1 MSDIA
6 TVADRIAIQDVMS
19 NYAAGVDERDLSGT
33 AGALPMTSLL
43 LSRGITEG
51 ADEWVTDVIGKLEA
65 FGATQHMLGPVYA
78 EIAGDHADVRTDV
91 QALHYMANDP
101 ETTLTLWAT
110 YLTEMKRIDGTWKI
124 SRHELSAGAHV
135 SKKGDPPAV
144 VDNGLRETVTRK
156 VRWPATV
163 DEIRAP

>member
-19 NYAAGVDERDLSGT
+19 NYAAGVDERDLKRYRRCFADDVVIVGF
-33 AGALPMTSLL
+33 GE
-43 LSRGITEG
+43 GITEG
-51 ADEWVTDVIGKLEA
+51 ADQWVSDVIGKLEV

-110 YLTEMKRIDGTWKI
+110 YVTEMKRIDGNWKI
-124 SRHELSAGAHV
+124 SRHELVRRG
-135 SKKGDPPAV
+135 
-144 VDNGLRETVTRK
+144 TR
-156 VRWPATV
+156 
-163 DEIRAP
+163 IQIG

>member
-19 NYAAGVDERDLSGT
+19 NYAAGVDERDLERYRRCFVDDVVIVGF
-33 AGALPMTSLL
+33 GE
-43 LSRGITEG
+43 GITGG
-51 ADEWVTDVIGKLEA
+51 ADQWVSDVIGKLEV

-110 YLTEMKRIDGTWKI
+110 YVTEMKRIDGNWKI
-124 SRHELSAGAHV
+124 SRHELVRRGTRIQ
-135 SKKGDPPAV
+135 KG
-144 VDNGLRETVTRK
+144 
-156 VRWPATV
+156 
-163 DEIRAP
+163 

>member
-19 NYAAGVDERDLSGT
+19 NYAAGVDERDLKRYRRCFADDVVIVGF
-33 AGALPMTSLL
+33 GE
-43 LSRGITEG
+43 GITEG
-51 ADEWVTDVIGKLEA
+51 ADQWVSDVIGKLEV

-110 YLTEMKRIDGTWKI
+110 YVTEMKRINGNWKI
-124 SRHELSAGAHV
+124 SRHELVRRGTRIQ
-135 SKKGDPPAV
+135 KG
-144 VDNGLRETVTRK
+144 
-156 VRWPATV
+156 
-163 DEIRAP
+163 

>member
-19 NYAAGVDERDLSGT
+19 NYAAGVDERDLERYRRCFADDVVIVGF
-33 AGALPMTSLL
+33 GEE
-43 LSRGITEG
+43 ITEG
-51 ADEWVTDVIGKLEA
+51 ADQWVSDVIGKLEV

-110 YLTEMKRIDGTWKI
+110 YVTEMKRIDGNWKI
-124 SRHELSAGAHV
+124 SRHELVRRGTRIQ
-135 SKKGDPPAV
+135 KG
-144 VDNGLRETVTRK
+144 
-156 VRWPATV
+156 
-163 DEIRAP
+163 

>member
-19 NYAAGVDERDLSGT
+19 NYAAGVDERDLKRYRRCFADDVVIVGF
-33 AGALPMTSLL
+33 GE
-43 LSRGITEG
+43 GITEG
-51 ADEWVTDVIGKLEA
+51 ADQWVSDVIGKLEV

-78 EIAGDHADVRTDV
+78 EIAGDNADVRTDV

-110 YLTEMKRIDGTWKI
+110 YVTEMKRIDGTWKI
-124 SRHELSAGAHV
+124 SRHELVRRGTRIQ
-135 SKKGDPPAV
+135 KG
-144 VDNGLRETVTRK
+144 
-156 VRWPATV
+156 
-163 DEIRAP
+163 

>member
-19 NYAAGVDERDLSGT
+19 NYAAGVDERDLERYRRCFADDVVIVGF
-33 AGALPMTSLL
+33 GE
-43 LSRGITEG
+43 GITEG
-51 ADEWVTDVIGKLEA
+51 ADQWVSDVIDKLEV

-110 YLTEMKRIDGTWKI
+110 YVTEMKRIDGNWKI
-124 SRHELSAGAHV
+124 SRHELVRRGTRIQ
-135 SKKGDPPAV
+135 KG
-144 VDNGLRETVTRK
+144 
-156 VRWPATV
+156 
-163 DEIRAP
+163 

>member
-19 NYAAGVDERDLSGT
+19 NYAAGVDERDLERYRRCFADDVVIVGF
-33 AGALPMTSLL
+33 GE
-43 LSRGITEG
+43 GITEG
-51 ADEWVTDVIGKLEA
+51 ADQWVSDVIGKLEV

-110 YLTEMKRIDGTWKI
+110 YVTEMKRIDGNWKI
-124 SRHELSAGAHV
+124 SRHELVRRG
-135 SKKGDPPAV
+135 
-144 VDNGLRETVTRK
+144 TR
-156 VRWPATV
+156 
-163 DEIRAP
+163 IQIG

>member
-19 NYAAGVDERDLSGT
+19 NYAAGVDERDLKRYRRCFADNVVIVGF
-33 AGALPMTSLL
+33 GE
-43 LSRGITEG
+43 GITEG
-51 ADEWVTDVIGKLEA
+51 ADQWVSDVIGKLEV

-110 YLTEMKRIDGTWKI
+110 YVTEMKRIDGNWKI
-124 SRHELSAGAHV
+124 SRHELVRRGTRIQ
-135 SKKGDPPAV
+135 KG
-144 VDNGLRETVTRK
+144 
-156 VRWPATV
+156 
-163 DEIRAP
+163 

>member
-19 NYAAGVDERDLSGT
+19 NYAAGVDERDLKRYRRCFDDDVVIVGF
-33 AGALPMTSLL
+33 GE
-43 LSRGITEG
+43 GITEG
-51 ADEWVTDVIGKLEA
+51 ADQWVSDVIGKLEV

-110 YLTEMKRIDGTWKI
+110 YVTEMKRIDGNWKI
-124 SRHELSAGAHV
+124 SRHELVRRGTRIQ
-135 SKKGDPPAV
+135 KG
-144 VDNGLRETVTRK
+144 
-156 VRWPATV
+156 
-163 DEIRAP
+163 

>member
-19 NYAAGVDERDLSGT
+19 NYAAGVDERDLGRYRRCF
-33 AGALPMTSLL
+33 ADDVVIVGFGE
-43 LSRGITEG
+43 GITEG
-51 ADEWVTDVIGKLEA
+51 ADQWVSDVIGKLEV

-110 YLTEMKRIDGTWKI
+110 YVTEMKRIDGNWKI
-124 SRHELSAGAHV
+124 SRHELVRRGTRIQ
-135 SKKGDPPAV
+135 KG
-144 VDNGLRETVTRK
+144 
-156 VRWPATV
+156 
-163 DEIRAP
+163 